1 MSQPDQGKDLS
12 SLPEWI
18 QKIYHQ
24 MVGSRRREEPQAP
37 QPREFRPLPEW
48 VHKAPVLVKPGKGN
62 HDLAKVK
69 PRKERDQAQGEEPR
83 VQAQPTVQARKKP
96 IVQVPEEPIVQVREQ
111 PETQKPIVQ
120 VQEQPET
127 QKPIVQ
133 VPGNQPIVQVQ
144 EQPETQKPIVQVQ
157 EQPETQEPIVQVPEE
172 PIVKA
177 QEQPQT
183 REGRKYFCSKE
194 ACGREKFIVGRKDT
208 GECVNCKSF
217 ILYKARKRGLNSVY
231 EAR

>member
-133 VPGNQPIVQVQ
+133 V
-144 EQPETQKPIVQVQ
+144 Q